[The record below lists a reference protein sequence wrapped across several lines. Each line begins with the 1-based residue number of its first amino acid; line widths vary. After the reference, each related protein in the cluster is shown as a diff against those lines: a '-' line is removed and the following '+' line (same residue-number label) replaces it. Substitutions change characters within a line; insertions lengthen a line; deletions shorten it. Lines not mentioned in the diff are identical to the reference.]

1 MMPLNGKLG
10 SSSRGTARNAESMGK
25 NFTAEYKS
33 SAPKSGS
40 SGAQDGNVLKQLAKK
55 KAEAAMQNPKRS
67 PGTPQTRRPAGTVD
81 IGMGMGTP
89 KRPAAPGGT
98 APGNPTPKQPA
109 PGGFGKGNPTPKRP
123 GGTFR
128 MN

>member
-1 MMPLNGKLG
+1 MPLNGKLG
-10 SSSRGTARNAESMGK
+10 SSPRGSASDAASMK
-25 NFTAEYKS
+25 QQFADKYKKAGPS
-33 SAPKSGS
+33 TGS

-98 APGNPTPKQPA
+98 APGNPTPK
-109 PGGFGKGNPTPKRP
+109 RP

-128 MN
+128 IS

>member
-10 SSSRGTARNAESMGK
+10 SSSRGTARDAESMGK
-25 NFTAEYKS
+25 NYTAEYKS

-67 PGTPQTRRPAGTVD
+67 PGASPVGRPAGTVNTD
-81 IGMGMGTP
+81 MGMTTP
-89 KRPAAPGGT
+89 KRPAAPGGST
-98 APGNPTPKQPA
+98 PG
-109 PGGFGKGNPTPKRP
+109 TPKRP

-128 MN
+128 MS

>member
-1 MMPLNGKLG
+1 MPSNGKLG
-10 SSSRGTARNAESMGK
+10 SSPRGSASDAASMK
-25 NFTAEYKS
+25 QQFADKYKKAGPS
-33 SAPKSGS
+33 TGS

-67 PGTPQTRRPAGTVD
+67 PGAPLRGRPAGTVNTD
-81 IGMGMGTP
+81 MGMGTP
-89 KRPAAPGGT
+89 KRPAAPGGST
-98 APGNPTPKQPA
+98 PGNPTPKRPA

-128 MN
+128 IS